1 MNMRFDAEI
10 WFWRGPAPFFFVT
23 VPEPISADI
32 RHVAGEVSYGWGMI
46 PVRAQIGRTI
56 WRTAMF
62 PREGLYALPVKAA
75 VRRAEMIDDGDMVSV
90 QLALDPT

>member
-32 RHVAGEVSYGWGMI
+32 RHVAGE
-46 PVRAQIGRTI
+46 PVHAGRALL
-56 WRTAMF
+56 AA
-62 PREGLYALPVKAA
+62 ALPFCHCLLELV
-75 VRRAEMIDDGDMVSV
+75 VG
-90 QLALDPT
+90 Q